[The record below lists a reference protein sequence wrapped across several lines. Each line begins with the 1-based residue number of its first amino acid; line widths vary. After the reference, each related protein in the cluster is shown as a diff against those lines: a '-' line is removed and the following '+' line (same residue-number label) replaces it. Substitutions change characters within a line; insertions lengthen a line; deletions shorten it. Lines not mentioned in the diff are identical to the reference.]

1 MDDTTMSVKEA
12 AEFMRLGDDA
22 LKELIDEGRI
32 EAVRLNQ
39 KHTVLLRS
47 VVIQYLRDEG
57 KKQTLERRA
66 RKEPGI
72 GRDRRPR
79 RAPAPNLDG
88 YEIGGVTK
96 AAQPASKRA
105 GSRSA

>member
-12 AEFMRLGDDA
+12 AEFMRLGDEA
-22 LKELIDEGRI
+22 LKQLIDDGRI

-57 KKQTLERRA
+57 KKQALDRRA
-66 RKEPGI
+66 RRERPM

-88 YEIGGVTK
+88 YERAGLTTG
-96 AAQPASKRA
+96 AAPESKRA
-105 GSRSA
+105 GSRNV

>member
-1 MDDTTMSVKEA
+1 MSVKEA
-12 AEFMRLGDDA
+12 AEFMRLGDEA
-22 LKELIDEGRI
+22 LKELIDDGRI

-57 KKQTLERRA
+57 KKQALDRRVRRER
-66 RKEPGI
+66 PI

-79 RAPAPNLDG
+79 REPAPNLDG
-88 YEIGGVTK
+88 YERAGVTT
-96 AAQPASKRA
+96 AVPQESKRA
-105 GSRSA
+105 GSRSV

>member
-22 LKELIDEGRI
+22 LKQLIDEGRI

-47 VVIQYLRDEG
+47 VVIQYLREEG
-57 KKQTLERRA
+57 KKQALDRRA
-66 RKEPGI
+66 RKERAV
-72 GRDRRPR
+72 GRERRPR
-79 RAPAPNLDG
+79 RAPAPSLDG
-88 YEIGGVTK
+88 YERADVTT
-96 AAQPASKRA
+96 AARPESRRA